1 MCDLGECCQFICISG
16 SEVMVEVKG
25 QLAYSQEATWA
36 GQCGIE
42 PLCQL
47 KIKTQIFYLHTL
59 ACWRLI
65 AFWQETYL
73 NTGIRNIYAS
83 CNIVEMQFW
92 QQAG

>member
-42 PLCQL
+42 PIKNRNSDFLPTYISLL
-47 KIKTQIFYLHTL
+47 KVDCIL
-59 ACWRLI
+59 A
-65 AFWQETYL
+65 
-73 NTGIRNIYAS
+73 RNIPQYRD
-83 CNIVEMQFW
+83 
-92 QQAG
+92 